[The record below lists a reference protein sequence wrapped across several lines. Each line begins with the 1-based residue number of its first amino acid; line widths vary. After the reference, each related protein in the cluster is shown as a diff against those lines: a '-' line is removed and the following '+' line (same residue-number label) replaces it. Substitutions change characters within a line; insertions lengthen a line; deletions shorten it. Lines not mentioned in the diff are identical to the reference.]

1 MTIGKA
7 GKGLFA
13 LAIAG
18 LASGSF
24 LIPSVL
30 GSAEA
35 GEMNSANAQMMEIH
49 GSTTVARNVL
59 IPHKDELDKVVGR
72 KIHVIA
78 NGSSKGIVAL
88 LGGKADIAMI
98 SAPFEDVRASVERKS
113 PGLIGNA
120 NLVEHRIGTIKTRFI
135 VHPSNP
141 VRSVSKEQLRDILLG
156 KITNWREVGGPD
168 MKIAVFTTKPGKGLR
183 SLVEEKLLGGQ
194 SVVGSAQELGT
205 LQQVVQV
212 IGQAKHGIGFVNV
225 PRLDDSV
232 AELPGSFVDQPLIL
246 VTNGPADATAQ
257 ALIEAMT
264 QRAPSS

>member
-1 MTIGKA
+1 MTINIA
-7 GKGLFA
+7 GKGLLA
-13 LAIAG
+13 LAVAA
-18 LASGSF
+18 LTTGSL
-24 LIPSVL
+24 LIPSTS

-35 GEMNSANAQMMEIH
+35 GEMNSANAGMMEVH

-78 NGSSKGIVAL
+78 SGSSKGIVAL
-88 LGGKADIAMI
+88 LDGKADVAMI

-120 NLVEHRIGTIKTRFI
+120 NLVEHRIGAIKTRFI

-168 MKIAVFTTKPGKGLR
+168 MRIAVFTTKPGKGLR
-183 SLVEEKLLGGQ
+183 SLVEKKLLDGQ
-194 SVVGSAQELGT
+194 SVVGTAQELGT

-212 IGQAKHGIGFVNV
+212 IGQARHGLGFVNV

-246 VTNGPADATAQ
+246 VTKGPADASAK
-257 ALIEAMT
+257 ALIDAMT